1 MLYDLTVQ
9 LRPLRHQLLYL
20 VLCAVS
26 LLDQTLQFTF
36 VIVTVFIDVVRPFAS
51 GLFSVY
57 SSCLFLYAAPLPSLQ
72 PAAVTRLAITNHVFL
87 LLISCPCHPAS
98 IGV

>member
-36 VIVTVFIDVVRPFAS
+36 VTVTVLIDVVRPFAS

-57 SSCLFLYAAPLPSLQ
+57 SSCLFLYAASLPSLQ
-72 PAAVTRLAITNHVFL
+72 PAVTRLAITNHVFL
-87 LLISCPCHPAS
+87 LRISYPCHPDLLR
-98 IGV
+98 

>member
-57 SSCLFLYAAPLPSLQ
+57 SSCIAAACFFMLRLCLLFNLLSL
-72 PAAVTRLAITNHVFL
+72 ALLSLTMCSCCSSVALVTLQV
-87 LLISCPCHPAS
+87 
-98 IGV
+98 

>member
-1 MLYDLTVQ
+1 MCLFN
-9 LRPLRHQLLYL
+9 PAEPQLLYL

-36 VIVTVFIDVVRPFAS
+36 VTVAVLIDVVRLFTS

-57 SSCLFLYAAPLPSLQ
+57 SSCLFLHAASLPSLQ
-72 PAAVTRLAITNHVFL
+72 PAVTRFAIINHVSL
-87 LLISCPCHPAS
+87 LLISCPCHPDLLR
-98 IGV
+98 